1 MYVYMLKE
9 SKNNYQEKGKN
20 SGTSK
25 LAEFIPPKK
34 REREKTQII
43 EMRN

>member
-9 SKNNYQEKGKN
+9 SKYNYQEKGKN

-34 REREKTQII
+34 KRERKDS
-43 EMRN
+43 NY